1 MESTLLDSYIG
12 SKPII
17 VYDTHEARTFV
28 VRYLK
33 GFEEITAIQKPLE
46 IADYLV
52 QSDKDTI
59 AVERKRASDFLTSVS
74 DGRLFT
80 QLEHLLEYEDPR
92 LIMEGAIF
100 TSAKSGRCYSI
111 DTLGKTWNPKHSAR
125 TQPRTM
131 WSTQFFVHPHAFI
144 SIFEKIQDMGIK
156 IIQTGGAYDTADIL
170 RFWANR
176 SEKREY
182 LSIRHKKKAFT
193 DLDKQLFLLS
203 GLSGVSTKRA
213 EALLKTFGTPMRVFS
228 AFLEHSPKKFPVDGI
243 GEKSVAEIKK
253 LLVAN
258 IVNVEPSKMI
268 EHEFREGIGEL
279 ESILNMTKN
288 ELTEK
293 NIPELKKML
302 NEKGLKSAGKK
313 DELLDRLLAGM
324 PESER
329 IDIPLFIKNYEKLQ
343 KMKTE
348 FHRIPKEL
356 EKYYKKFTA

>member
-1 MESTLLDSYIG
+1 MLLDSYI
-12 SKPII
+12 SDKPIV
-17 VYDTHEARTFV
+17 VYDTREARTFV

-33 GFEEITAIQKPLE
+33 EFEEITAIQKPLE

-52 QSDKDTI
+52 QTDKYTI

-92 LIMEGAIF
+92 LIIEGAIF
-100 TSAKSGRCYSI
+100 TSAKGGRCYSI
-111 DTLGKTWNPKHSAR
+111 DALGKTWNPKRSAR
-125 TQPRTM
+125 TQPRTV
-131 WSTQFFVHPHAFI
+131 WSTQFFVHPHAFV
-144 SIFEKIQDMGIK
+144 SIFEKIQDMGVK
-156 IIQTGGAYDTADIL
+156 IIPTGSAYDTADIL
-170 RFWANR
+170 KFWANKN
-176 SEKREY
+176 EKREY
-182 LSIRHKKKAFT
+182 ISIRHKKKTFT

-213 EALLKTFGTPMRVFS
+213 EALLKKFGTPMRVFN

-243 GEKSVAEIKK
+243 GKKSASEIKK
-253 LLVAN
+253 LLVSN

-268 EHEFREGIGEL
+268 EHEFRDGISEL
-279 ESILNMTKN
+279 EGILNMAKN
-288 ELTEK
+288 GLKEK
-293 NIPELKKML
+293 NMPELKKIL
-302 NEKGLKSAGKK
+302 KEKGIKSTGKK
-313 DELLDRLLAGM
+313 DELLGRLLASM

-329 IDIPLFIKNYEKLQ
+329 VDIQMFIKSYEKLQ

-356 EKYYKKFTA
+356 EDCYKKFTA